1 MRLQR
6 ITKSEEL
13 IMNNTNLSI
22 AESYYSEML
31 AKNIE
36 GMEKY
41 LHPNVSLVAPL
52 AQDHGK

>member
-1 MRLQR
+1 
-6 ITKSEEL
+6 
-13 IMNNTNLSI
+13 MNNTNLSI